1 MGKLLNRIISKGT
14 LLQVALD
21 FIELNDAIKIMRE
34 LIDLN
39 VDIYEAG
46 TPLIKNYGLRN
57 LGILRSIVGSQP
69 ILLADTKTVD
79 VGALEAELAYRNSF
93 DAITVLGS
101 SDDEVIKSTLKK
113 AKELDI
119 DVVIDTIGISEHNL
133 ARRLEELKTLNVN
146 IVNIHTGIDVQR
158 LRGLRITDR
167 LGVLKDLISSF
178 KSSFK
183 FSVSGGIRPDD
194 IPKILELDVSIIVI
208 GSAITKSDN
217 PRESTRKALQYLRG

>member
-1 MGKLLNRIISKGT
+1 MGKLLNRIVSRGT

-21 FIELNDAIKIMRE
+21 FTELDDTIKIVRE
-34 LIDLN
+34 LIDLD

-46 TPLIKNYGLRN
+46 TPLIKNCGLRN
-57 LGILRSIVGSQP
+57 LGILRSFVGRQSV
-69 ILLADTKTVD
+69 LLADTKTVD
-79 VGALEAELAYRNSF
+79 VGALEAELAYKSGF

-101 SDDEVIKSTLKK
+101 SDDEVIKLTLEK

-119 DVVIDTIGISEHNL
+119 DVVIDTIGISERNL
-133 ARRLEELKTLNVN
+133 TRRLEELKSLNVS

-167 LGVLKDLISSF
+167 LSVLKDLISSF
-178 KSSFK
+178 KSNFK